1 MVGIYVGS
9 TSGYSGKNLIAMGL
23 GLKFQKDGLNV
34 GYIKP
39 VGAVPVEKDGKMGD
53 EDAFFVQDV
62 LGLKEDPEVVTP
74 VLVTEDFKTKAFG
87 GLTHDLMGDIKRSY
101 ETVSKGRDVTIV
113 AGSGSMYS
121 GKYCNVDAV
130 EVVRTLG
137 IKSIVIDRC
146 SKELNYDYLVV
157 LKDALGEQFIGT
169 ILNDIP
175 ADYMDEVKNR
185 LTPFLER
192 SGVKV
197 LGILPRDPLLG
208 AVQVGE
214 LAQRLGGRVVTA
226 KDKADRVV
234 ENFLIGSM
242 QVENFMTHFR
252 KNKNTAIIM
261 GGDRSDVQLVALEGE
276 CPCLILTGN
285 IYPNDIILTR
295 AEVKG
300 IPIIIVRDD
309 TFTMSKKM
317 DAILSRLK
325 LRDLVKIQQGAQ
337 VVSNNVDIPYI
348 KEQLGLK

>member
-1 MVGIYVGS
+1 MVGIYVGA

-39 VGAVPVEKDGKMGD
+39 VGAVPMEKNGKMGD
-53 EDAFFVQDV
+53 EDAFFVQDI
-62 LGLKEDPEVVTP
+62 LGLNEDPSLVTP
-74 VLVTEDFKTKAFG
+74 VLVTEDFKAKAFEG
-87 GLTHDLMGDIKRSY
+87 RTYDLMGDIKRSF
-101 ETVSKGRDVTIV
+101 ETVSKGKDVTIV

-137 IKSIVIDRC
+137 IQALVIDRFT
-146 SKELNYDYLVV
+146 KELHYDYLVV
-157 LKDALGEQFIGT
+157 LKDALGDQLIGT

-175 ADYMDEVKNR
+175 SDYMEELKNHIV
-185 LTPFLER
+185 PFLER

-208 AVQVGE
+208 AIKVAE
-214 LAQRLGGRVVTA
+214 LAQRLGGRIITA
-226 KDKADRVV
+226 QHKTDRVV

-242 QVENFMTHFR
+242 HVENFMTHFR
-252 KNKNTAIIM
+252 KNKNSAVIM

-285 IYPNDIILTR
+285 IYPNDIIMTR
-295 AEVKG
+295 AEVKET
-300 IPIIIVRDD
+300 PIIVVHDD
-309 TFTMSKKM
+309 TFSMFKKM
-317 DAILSRLK
+317 ESILSRLK
-325 LRDLVKIQQGAQ
+325 LRDMVKIQQGAQ
-337 VVSNNVDIPYI
+337 IVANNVDIAYI
-348 KEQLGLK
+348 KEKVGLR

>member
-62 LGLKEDPEVVTP
+62 LGLKEDPELVTP

-101 ETVSKGRDVTIV
+101 EAVSKGKDVTIV

-137 IKSIVIDRC
+137 IKAIVIDRY

-157 LKDALGEQFIGT
+157 LKDALGDQFIGT

-175 ADYMDEVKNR
+175 PDYMEEVKGR
-185 LTPFLER
+185 LTPFLDR

-197 LGILPRDPLLG
+197 LGVLPRDPLLG

-226 KDKADRVV
+226 KDKTDRVV

-295 AEVKG
+295 AEVRE

-309 TFTMSKKM
+309 TFTMAKKM
-317 DAILSRLK
+317 DSIMSRLK
-325 LRDLVKIQQGAQ
+325 LRDMVKIQQGAQ
-337 VVSNNVDIPYI
+337 VVSNNVDISYI
-348 KEQLGLK
+348 KEQLGL

>member
-9 TSGYSGKNLIAMGL
+9 TSSYSGKNLIAMGL
-23 GLKFQKDGLNV
+23 GLKFQKDGLSV

-39 VGAVPVEKDGKMGD
+39 VGAVPVKKDGKIGD
-53 EDAFFVQDV
+53 DDAFFVQDV
-62 LGLKEDPEVVTP
+62 LGLHEDPEVVTP
-74 VLVTEDFKTKAFG
+74 VLVTDDFKSKAFEG
-87 GLTHDLMGDIKRSY
+87 MVHDLMGDIKRSY
-101 ETVSKGRDVTIV
+101 ETISKDNDVTIV

-137 IKSIVIDRC
+137 IKAIVIDRF
-146 SKELNYDYLVV
+146 SKELNYDYIVV
-157 LKDALGEQFIGT
+157 LKDALGEQLIGT

-175 ADYMDEVKNR
+175 LDYMEELNTHIV
-185 LTPFLER
+185 PFLER

-214 LAQRLGGRVVTA
+214 LAQRLGGKIVAA
-226 KDKADRVV
+226 KSKADRVV

-261 GGDRSDVQLVALEGE
+261 GGDRSDVQLVALEGD

-295 AEVKG
+295 AEVKEV
-300 IPIIIVRDD
+300 PIIIVRDD
-309 TFTMSKKM
+309 TFTMAKKM

-325 LRDLVKIQQGAQ
+325 LRDMVKIQQGAQ
-337 VVSNNVDIPYI
+337 IVSNNVDIAYI
-348 KEQLGLK
+348 KEQLGL